1 MRMRRTSNETC
12 PRIHWS
18 SSRVNLF
25 LLALIV
31 IAAASAGVALMFVIR
46 RRAREDHFFVEV
58 ERGAGVFAFL
68 GTAFAV
74 LLAFVVL
81 EAFGSFND
89 ARTGA
94 ESEATALVE
103 LSRNSEFF
111 SRADREPFA
120 GRLIC
125 YARAVIDDEW
135 PAMRDGERSEVV
147 QSWVEGLGRAFRQFE
162 VRRPTQE
169 AAFLQL
175 LEQEANRVEGRR
187 ARLSEATRDLPA
199 PVWFI
204 LALGAA
210 LTIGFAFLFA
220 DRRESFLVQG
230 GLVAAIVSLVTAG
243 LLLVWFLDHPYADD
257 AGSIRPTEM
266 ERQLEVVE
274 HEQRNVVPPCN
285 SVGERETVPSP
296 AALTE
301 PTHGV
306 LHSTRLPPV
315 RLEAVVRAPAGGS

>member
-1 MRMRRTSNETC
+1 M
-12 PRIHWS
+12 
-18 SSRVNLF
+18 NLF
-25 LLALIV
+25 LLTLIV
-31 IAAASAGVALMFVIR
+31 IAAASVGVALMFVIR
-46 RRAREDHFFVEV
+46 RRTRRDHFFIEV

-94 ESEATALVE
+94 ESEATAVVE

-135 PAMRDGERSEVV
+135 PAMRHGERSEVV
-147 QSWVEGLGRAFRQFE
+147 QSWVESLGQALRQFD
-162 VRRPTQE
+162 VRTRTQE

-187 ARLSEATRDLPA
+187 ARISEATRDLPA

-204 LALGAA
+204 LVLGAA
-210 LTIGFAFLFA
+210 LTIGFTLLFA
-220 DRRESFLVQG
+220 DRREGFLVQG
-230 GLVAAIVSLVTAG
+230 SLIAAVVALVTAG
-243 LLLVWFLDHPYADD
+243 LLLVWFLDHPYAEE
-257 AGSIRPTEM
+257 AGSIEPIEM
-266 ERQLEVVE
+266 ERQLEIVE
-274 HEQRNVVPPCN
+274 HEQRDVIPPCN
-285 SVGERETVPSP
+285 SVGERRP
-296 AALTE
+296 A
-301 PTHGV
+301 
-306 LHSTRLPPV
+306 
-315 RLEAVVRAPAGGS
+315 